1 MPISLRDKAIAAL
14 QFAMNKRYNTELT
27 FPMVEHWVGS
37 DASIETIDEYTS
49 EVDAGDDTAVTP
61 SDVTSLWEESLED

>member
-1 MPISLRDKAIAAL
+1 MSKRTALINQLKDTINKHHGSSLSIE
-14 QFAMNKRYNTELT
+14 Q
-27 FPMVEHWVGS
+27 VEHWVGS